1 MNCLKRLSSALNF
14 KLDLKQD
21 TAMKVLATLV
31 KALFLFTITL
41 LYAPLLQA
49 EVRIV
54 ITEGAKTARPIA
66 VVPFKWQGAGEV
78 PQDISAI
85 IASDLRHSGLFNPL
99 AINQLPQRPS
109 TVSALDPACW
119 RALGIDTVVIGQIQ
133 PGKADHFLIS
143 YQLIDVTQ
151 LSRTTGSVL
160 EQNQCQVT
168 AEWLRYAAHRISDS
182 IFEKLTALKGA
193 FNTRIAYVVQTH
205 QGQYPYELRL
215 SDYDGHHQ
223 KTIYRSSAPMM
234 SLAWSPDGRQ
244 LAYVTFEHQRSELIL
259 HDLASKKRKQLAA
272 FPRHNGAPAF
282 SFDGTKLALA
292 LSKGGS
298 LKIYLL
304 DLKNEKMIRLTEGL
318 SNDTEP
324 AWHPDGRSLI
334 FTSDRGGHPEIYQI
348 QLADSQIQRL
358 TWEGLQNQGGKISP
372 DGRSLIMVNRG
383 SDGYHI
389 AKQDLETGRVQVLTS
404 TFLDQTP
411 SISPNGTM
419 IIYSSTEQPGKVLQ
433 LVSMDGRFKARL
445 LATEGQVKF
454 PAWSP
459 YLQ

>member
-1 MNCLKRLSSALNF
+1 MKALGS
-14 KLDLKQD
+14 
-21 TAMKVLATLV
+21 LV
-31 KALFLFTITL
+31 KALCVFTTL
-41 LYAPLLQA
+41 VLYASLLQA

-54 ITEGAKTARPIA
+54 ITEGAQSARPIA
-66 VVPFKWQGAGEV
+66 VVPFKWQGVGEV

-85 IASDLRHSGLFNPL
+85 IAADLRHSGTFNPL
-99 AINQLPQRPS
+99 AMNQLPQRPT

-119 RALGIDTVVIGQIQ
+119 RALGIDTVILGQIQ

-143 YQLIDVTQ
+143 YQLIDVTN
-151 LSRTTGSVL
+151 LSSATGSVL

-182 IFEKLTALKGA
+182 VFEKLTGLKGA

-205 QGQYPYELRL
+205 QGRYPYELRL

-223 KTIYRSSAPMM
+223 KTIYRSAAPMM

-244 LAYVTFEHQRSELIL
+244 LAYVTFENQHSELIL

-282 SFDGTKLALA
+282 SFDGTQLALA

-298 LKIYLL
+298 LNLYLL
-304 DLKNEKMIRLTEGL
+304 DLKSEKMIRLTDGS

-324 AWHPDGRSLI
+324 AWHPDGRSLV

-348 QLADSQIQRL
+348 QLANSQVQRL

-389 AKQDLETGRVQVLTS
+389 AKQALDTGRVQVLTS

-411 SISPNGTM
+411 SIAPNSTM
-419 IIYSSTEQPGKVLQ
+419 IIYSCTEPLGKVLQ

-445 LATEGQVKF
+445 LATDGQVKF